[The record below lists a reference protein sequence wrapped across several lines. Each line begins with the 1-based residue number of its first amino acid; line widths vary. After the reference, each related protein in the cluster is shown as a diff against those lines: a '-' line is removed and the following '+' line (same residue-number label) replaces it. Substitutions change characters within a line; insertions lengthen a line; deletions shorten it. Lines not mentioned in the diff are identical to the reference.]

1 MPAAIRATLKNLLHS
16 RGSPSPGGREEETLQ
31 MVQSSR
37 DLKLTASI
45 RSNKTFADA
54 FSPVKSIEKENMI
67 LREENE
73 LLRR

>member
-1 MPAAIRATLKNLLHS
+1 
-16 RGSPSPGGREEETLQ
+16 

>member
-1 MPAAIRATLKNLLHS
+1 V
-16 RGSPSPGGREEETLQ
+16 
-31 MVQSSR
+31 VQSSR

-54 FSPVKSIEKENMI
+54 FSPVKSIEKENII

-73 LLRR
+73 LLRRELSEIKRNLMMGGISKKD